1 MSYQQLAEE
10 LHKPIISKFEKSKV
24 YSSFKD
30 NIWSADLVDM
40 QLMTKF
46 NKGFHFLLS
55 VNDIDSKYAWVV
67 SLKNKNGITIKVFSE
82 ILVESDCKRNKVW
95 VDKGR
100 EFYNRSLK
108 SCLRDN
114 DIKMCWVHNEGKSV
128 VAEKLLEP

>member
-40 QLMTKF
+40 QLITKF

-82 ILVESDCKRNKVW
+82 ILVESDCKRNKIW

-100 EFYNRSLK
+100 EFHNRSLK

>member
-40 QLMTKF
+40 QLITKF

-82 ILVESDCKRNKVW
+82 ILVESDCKRNKIW

-108 SCLRDN
+108 LCLRDN

>member
-40 QLMTKF
+40 QLVTKF

-55 VNDIDSKYAWVV
+55 VNDIDIKYAWVV

-82 ILVESDCKRNKVW
+82 ILVESDCKRNKIW

>member
-40 QLMTKF
+40 QLITKF

-82 ILVESDCKRNKVW
+82 ILVESDCKRNKIW

>member
-82 ILVESDCKRNKVW
+82 ILVESDCKRNKIW